1 MLSLL
6 RRAEMPAPSESFRRR
21 RIIARESPV
30 GTASARIKQGGE
42 DTTPD
47 QSVVTEMS
55 LNGITTAYQHG
66 RGRWSRCDW
75 PTSFGRSGLD
85 LNGLESSQALLLAR
99 ATAGRESADWRA
111 AAQWLR
117 EIEEAAE
124 QAELEAHL
132 ATAGRLCDALRHA
145 QRAVELSAA
154 YPRGRTWEPLRAAI
168 ARSLGA

>member
-1 MLSLL
+1 
-6 RRAEMPAPSESFRRR
+6 MPVPSENFRRR
-21 RIIARESPV
+21 RIIACKSPV
-30 GTASARIKQGGE
+30 GTASARIKRGGE

-117 EIEEAAE
+117 EIEEAAQ
-124 QAELEAHL
+124 QAEREAHLAVHL

-145 QRAVELSAA
+145 QRAVELSTV